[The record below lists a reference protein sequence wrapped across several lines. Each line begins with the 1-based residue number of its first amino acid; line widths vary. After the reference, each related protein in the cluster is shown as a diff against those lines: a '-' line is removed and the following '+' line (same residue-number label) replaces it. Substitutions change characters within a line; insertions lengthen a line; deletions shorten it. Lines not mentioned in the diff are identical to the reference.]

1 VLELPCKGDF
11 QIAMIASDCRFI
23 LASNS
28 PRRKQLFALGDWQF
42 RVSAAEIDESILA
55 DEQPAAYVK
64 RLAMEKAQ
72 AVVNRAQAGDLIVAA
87 DTTVVDGSQILGKP
101 ANAQQAVSM
110 LRQLRGREHQVFT
123 SLAIIRKVDGSVFRD
138 FCSTDVLMRD
148 YSDDEI
154 AAYVAS
160 GDPLDKAGAY
170 AIQHRGFSPAHPLQG
185 CYANVVGLPLC
196 HLLRTLRKAGCQP
209 RRDLP
214 QACQAALD
222 YACPVFEM
230 ILEER

>member
-1 VLELPCKGDF
+1 
-11 QIAMIASDCRFI
+11 MDCRLM

-55 DEQPAAYVK
+55 GEQPADYVK
-64 RLAMEKAQ
+64 RLALEKAQ
-72 AVVNRAQAGDLIVAA
+72 AIADRAGADEWIVAA
-87 DTTVVDGSQILGKP
+87 DTTVVDGAQILGKP
-101 ANAQQAVSM
+101 ADAQQAAEM
-110 LRQLRGREHQVFT
+110 LRQLRGRVHQVFT
-123 SLAIIRKVDGSVFRD
+123 SLAVMRKADGAVFRD
-138 FCSTDVLMRD
+138 FCVTDVAMRD

-154 AAYVAS
+154 TTYVAS

-170 AIQHRGFSPAHPLQG
+170 AIQHRGFSPARPLRG

-209 RRDLP
+209 RGELP
-214 QACQAALD
+214 QACQAALE
-222 YACPVFEM
+222 YACPVYEM